1 MEHRIAYRVYYE
13 DTDSLGLVYHANY
26 LKFMER
32 GRTEFVETTGRTIAE
47 WNESGVLVVVYA
59 MKIQFKKPAKLGDRI
74 DVVSKFRVDSDYRGT
89 FEQRVE
95 RSGEVLVAADVEVVC
110 LGADQKLCEMPEEF
124 RKLALR
130 SAVAE
135 GRAS

>member
-32 GRTEFVETTGRTIAE
+32 GRTEFVETTGRTIAD
-47 WNESGVLVVVYA
+47 WNESGVMVVVYS
-59 MKIQFKKPAKLGDRI
+59 MKIRFKKAAKLGDRI

-110 LGADQKLCEMPEEF
+110 LSADRKLCEMPEEF
-124 RKLALR
+124 RKLSRTEATIPP
-130 SAVAE
+130 VA
-135 GRAS
+135 